1 MSEQKTHKK
10 RPKVLF
16 VCTAGGARSI
26 FAAGFANQLVQE
38 QDWVVGSGFE
48 NCTLSKR
55 INLLFEEVRIPAHS
69 VSPKT
74 VFQRYSDKETF
85 DFVVTMCSEAKMDM
99 CPSFRKAV
107 HAIYQNQ
114 AELIHWDIRD
124 FRGIKE
130 SGDAWMDVAREIRSE
145 IKSRTVDFIKS
156 IVSSE
161 SLYSS

>member
-1 MSEQKTHKK
+1 
-10 RPKVLF
+10 
-16 VCTAGGARSI
+16 
-26 FAAGFANQLVQE
+26 
-38 QDWVVGSGFE
+38 
-48 NCTLSKR
+48 
-55 INLLFEEVRIPAHS
+55 LLFEEVRIPAHS
-69 VSPKT
+69 LSPKT

-156 IVSSE
+156 IV
-161 SLYSS
+161 